1 MKWWHVAVSLGLA
14 YIVTRSSRAEV
25 GEEGETWGG
34 GGGGGGGEVLIGPP
48 KVTYGGGAPPTVLS
62 SDLHQKL
69 AVFFTRMYDCA
80 KYSYDDVASG
90 AKTCCA
96 SGRISITTAAN
107 GTITVYCVAVS
118 GNVQPTVLLQYAS
131 LAQMYNDIGYML
143 PK

>member
-1 MKWWHVAVSLGLA
+1 MKLWHVAVSLGLA
-14 YIVTRSSRAEV
+14 YVVTRSSRAEV
-25 GEEGETWGG
+25 GEEGETR
-34 GGGGGGGEVLIGPP
+34 GGGGGGGEVLIGTP
-48 KVTYGGGAPPTVLS
+48 KVTYDGTAAPTVLS

-69 AVFFTRMYDCA
+69 AVFFTQMYDCA